1 MSENVSV
8 GKDDYR
14 VQRARLERLVK
25 ELAPG
30 CEVHFNPDSVPSYM
44 RMRVDDPRTG
54 AILLV
59 SSGDWHISE
68 IADKSDEELKNL
80 LRTWSGG
87 KL

>member
-1 MSENVSV
+1 MTVLA

-14 VQRARLERLVK
+14 VQQARLERLVK

-30 CEVHFNPDSVPSYM
+30 CGVHFDPDRVPSFV
-44 RMRVDDPRTG
+44 RMRVDDPNTG
-54 AILLV
+54 AILMV

-68 IADKSDEELKNL
+68 IADKSDEEVKQL